1 MKKDKKRKLLRS
13 DKVFLTVIALLAA
26 LLPVTMVFSQATLS
40 KSNIEVEK
48 ARHKVKKQKNDNQ
61 SLSMQ
66 VDELASLS
74 NIQGIAKEYGLSYN
88 NDNIIV
94 INNWFTTMF
103 CMEDYYEKKEQHN

>member
-1 MKKDKKRKLLRS
+1 MIKNKNEGKLRALDKLMIFTIIVLGLF
-13 DKVFLTVIALLAA
+13 V
-26 LLPVTMVFSQATLS
+26 PVSVVFSQATLS

-48 ARHKVKKQKNDNQ
+48 MRSKVEKQANSNQ

-74 NIQGIAKEYGLSYN
+74 NIQDIAKEYGLSYN

-94 INNWFTTMF
+94 IG
-103 CMEDYYEKKEQHN
+103 D

>member
-1 MKKDKKRKLLRS
+1 MKKKNKNG
-13 DKVFLTVIALLAA
+13 
-26 LLPVTMVFSQATLS
+26 LLPIEKFLITIIVLLGIFVPVSTVFSQATLS

-48 ARHKVKKQKNDNQ
+48 LKSKVDKQSNYNQ

-74 NIQGIAKEYGLSYN
+74 NIQDIAKEYGLSYN

-94 INNWFTTMF
+94 INN
-103 CMEDYYEKKEQHN
+103 